1 MMVSVITLLQ
11 QVDIEEKIKN
21 APDKGY
27 EIGVFIGSLLPF
39 IALVLLAYLLFRYNK
54 KRLNNDD

>member
-1 MMVSVITLLQ
+1 MKHMSLFFAFLQ

-27 EIGVFIGSLLPF
+27 EIGVFIGAMIPF
-39 IALVLLAYLLFRYNK
+39 VVLVTLAYLMYRYNK
-54 KRLNNDD
+54 NKNH